1 MFDLIPSR
9 LSRRTRYARPSLLL
23 FFCLVGAFL
32 LTVLPHL
39 PQLPPWISGSIL
51 VAMIIRSVIEV
62 RRWRLPSPSFC
73 GVLAL
78 CLLAAVYLHFDT
90 IFGRD
95 AGTAF
100 MSGLLAIKFFEIRG
114 PRDVALIIFCSFF
127 LVMSSLLYSQAV
139 ELFIYCLIMMWV
151 LTALLLR
158 TSMGDLPDN
167 RLLYMLRTSALIF
180 FQALPLTLFL
190 FFFFPRYRGVLELG
204 ISQGSIGLTDRI
216 EPGSIA
222 SLANDHTTAMTVK
235 MSGRFIPNVETLYW
249 RAIVLWTYEHG
260 AWIPGAAAYAPKDRT
275 GALPLPVPDS
285 SPVTQEITIWP
296 HFHQWLFAL
305 DYPVTE
311 AVQIN
316 GSPGWSEALPG
327 DVLSLR
333 DKTLTV
339 NHKLRY
345 IVTSSPQ
352 IVPEKP
358 NPGLEAQAL
367 ELPEDKGDTIDPGV
381 RALAERLNEGC
392 FTEDDYIRS
401 VLHFFRHDGFRYSD
415 SPGVR
420 ERDALA
426 GFLLRSKIGFCEDY
440 ASAFAILM
448 RLKGYP
454 CRLIAGYQGARY
466 NPYNDL
472 YVVKQSNAHA
482 WDEVWI
488 ENQWRRVDP
497 TSILRAG
504 ADDMGLSAA
513 QAQDAADQSLSID
526 VANHRVTLASG
537 RSLPSWMRQGLL
549 DLQWRREE
557 MEADWDDWVFSYDPD
572 TQNRLAQALGL
583 GSKVRTFFGL
593 VCVGAVGL
601 SGLIFALTILRR
613 APTSPIEKFYARF
626 CRVMARRGAARA
638 AWEGPLAYTDRLAG
652 MFPEKRASLVQAG
665 RIVANARYGS
675 APPQIDRTDLK
686 SLLLQI
692 TASQASQASQASR
705 ASLATK
711 VPEPAS
717 SSRDRN

>member
-9 LSRRTRYARPSLLL
+9 LSRRTQYARPSLTL

-39 PQLPPWISGSIL
+39 PQLPVWISGSIL
-51 VAMIIRSVIEV
+51 AAMILRSIMEV
-62 RRWRLPSPSFC
+62 RHRRLPSSAFC

-100 MSGLLAIKFFEIRG
+100 MAGLLAIKFFEIRG

-139 ELFIYCLIMMWV
+139 ELFVYCLIMMWV

-167 RLLYMLRTSALIF
+167 RLLSMLRISALIF

-190 FFFFPRYRGVLELG
+190 FFFFPRYHGVLELG

-222 SLANDHTTAMTVK
+222 SLSNDHTTAMTVK
-235 MSGRFIPNVETLYW
+235 MSGRFIPNLETFYW

-260 AWIPGAAAYAPKDRT
+260 AWIPGAASYPPKDRT
-275 GALPLPVPDS
+275 NALPLAARDS

-296 HFHQWLFAL
+296 HFHRWLPAL

-316 GSPGWSEALPG
+316 GSPGWSTVLPG
-327 DVLSLR
+327 DVLALS
-333 DKTLTV
+333 DQTLTV
-339 NHKLRY
+339 NRKLRY
-345 IVTSSPQ
+345 TVTSAPQ
-352 IVPEKP
+352 IVPEKLSP
-358 NPGLEAQAL
+358 VLQAQAL
-367 ELPEDKGDTIDPGV
+367 QLPDVKGDTIDPGV
-381 RALAERLNEGC
+381 QALADQLNVGC
-392 FTEDDYIRS
+392 FSEDDYIRS
-401 VLHFFRHDGFRYSD
+401 VLHFFRHDGFRYSG

-440 ASAFAILM
+440 ASAFAVLM

-454 CRLIAGYQGARY
+454 CRMIAGYQGARY

-482 WDEVWI
+482 WDEVWVYP

-504 ADDMGLSAA
+504 VENAGLSAA
-513 QAQDAADQSLSID
+513 QAQSQDAADQSLSID
-526 VANHRVTLASG
+526 IANRRVTLASG
-537 RSLPSWMRQGLL
+537 RSLPAWVRQGLL

-572 TQNRLAQALGL
+572 TQNRLAQALGM
-583 GSKVRTFFGL
+583 GSRIRTF
-593 VCVGAVGL
+593 L
-601 SGLIFALTILRR
+601 SLACLGTVSIFGLIFALTILRR
-613 APTSPIEKFYARF
+613 APSSPVENFYARF
-626 CRVMARRGAARA
+626 CRTMARRGAPRQ
-638 AWEGPLAYTDRLAG
+638 AWEGPLAYTDRLAEI
-652 MFPEKRASLVQAG
+652 FPDKRAPLAQGGRLVAE
-665 RIVANARYGS
+665 ARYGP
-675 APPQIDRTDLK
+675 APSSIDRAELK
-686 SLLLQI
+686 SLLLLI
-692 TASQASQASQASR
+692 TASQTSQ
-705 ASLATK
+705 TDT
-711 VPEPAS
+711 
-717 SSRDRN
+717 SSRDHS